1 MERTDE
7 FDADR
12 DADGLTRTEALL
24 FAALRSKPGRV
35 LSRKELL
42 EAMHGASLG
51 NVQEHA
57 VDATVSRLRKALG
70 PCGDCIETV
79 RQAGFRW
86 NPDCVRVDPS
96 TGETWVGGTRIDLS
110 ERESELLAKLAA
122 RPGRTFS
129 RKELASGEERTDPAS
144 SRAVDMTV
152 VALRRKLG
160 AAGSCVETVH
170 GRGYRFGPKRRA
182 SAWRIAA
189 AGGALLALA
198 VAGLALVAA
207 GPCDGGRTETSF
219 VPEEAGTNVP
229 LTEAEAVEIAKR
241 ATAGLSYDRTAAP
254 AVEFGRSVCKV
265 TFWFPPDPGLP
276 GKTFAAA
283 TVWVDVETKAV
294 VQVEVVED

>member
-1 MERTDE
+1 MDE

-42 EAMHGASLG
+42 EAMHGKTLG
-51 NVQEHA
+51 NVQKHA

-129 RKELASGEERTDPAS
+129 RKELASGEERTDLDS

-182 SAWRIAA
+182 SRPRIAAA

-207 GPCDGGRTETSF
+207 GPCDGGRTEASL
-219 VPEEAGTNVP
+219 VPEETGTSGP

-254 AVEFGRSVCKV
+254 AVEFGSSVCKV
-265 TFWFPPDPGLP
+265 TFWFSPDPDLP
-276 GKTFAAA
+276 GRTFAAA
-283 TVWVDVETKAV
+283 TVWIDVGTKAV